1 VHQEDSVP
9 RKRDSGDG
17 ALYAIRGGKLWRA
30 VVDDGFHPD
39 GRRRQR
45 VVTSKTKE
53 GARRKLDAIKDQ
65 IKQHGTALDTKT
77 VVEQWATHWLET
89 VGKPNLKP
97 NTLLSYESVTR
108 NWIVPTIGA
117 KKVAFLKPSD
127 VRIMT
132 KAVADAGRSSS
143 TSRKAFQVLSLML
156 ESARVEG
163 IAARNVCEDV
173 DAPAQAASNRG
184 ALSTEAALS
193 VLQVAAEHD
202 DGTRWWVALL
212 GGLRQGERLGARL
225 ASLNLDSETPTL
237 GVEWALSEVPFEH
250 GCGEAGD
257 GAWKFGKFRAGS
269 CSARRLRIP
278 DGFEFEQLNGR
289 LCLIR
294 PKSGKPR
301 YVPLMPAFAEA
312 LRRYLVST
320 ADRPNPYG
328 LVWRKPNGEP
338 YLWGED
344 EQTWRDLLFEAGV
357 IAEEHRAPGS
367 PVPTTHW
374 ARHTT
379 ATVLMELGVDAKII
393 GETVGH
399 QSEAVTR
406 RYQHVS
412 SAAARDAMTKL
423 GSHFSLHPA

>member
-1 VHQEDSVP
+1 MP

-30 VVDDGFHPD
+30 VIDDGYHPD

-53 GARRKLDAIKDQ
+53 GARRKLDALKDQ

-77 VVEQWATHWLET
+77 TLDTWATHWLET

-97 NTLLSYESVTR
+97 NTLLSYESVAR

-132 KAVADAGRSSS
+132 KAVADAGRTSA
-143 TSRKAFQVLSLML
+143 TSRKAYQVLSLML

-163 IAARNVCEDV
+163 IAPRNVCEDV
-173 DAPAQAASNRG
+173 NAPVQGESNRG

-193 VLQVAAEHD
+193 VLKVAAEHD

-212 GGLRQGERLGARL
+212 SGLRQGERIGARL
-225 ASLNLDSETPTL
+225 ESLDLDSEQPTI

-250 GCGEAGD
+250 GCGRLD
-257 GAWKFGKFRAGS
+257 DDAWRCGKKRAGS
-269 CSARRLRIP
+269 CSGRRLRIP
-278 DGFEFEQLNGR
+278 DGFEYQQLNGR

-301 YVPLMPAFAEA
+301 YVPLMPALAEA
-312 LRRYLVST
+312 LRRYLIKT

-328 LVWRKPNGEP
+328 LIWRKPNGEP

-344 EQTWRDLLFEAGV
+344 EQTWRDLLFEAGI
-357 IAEEHRAPGS
+357 IAQDQRAPGS

-393 GETVGH
+393 GEIVGH

-412 SAAARDAMTKL
+412 SEAARIAMMKL
-423 GSHFSLHPA
+423 ECHFQLEQRE

>member
-1 VHQEDSVP
+1 MP

-30 VVDDGFHPD
+30 VIDDGFHPD

-45 VVTSKTKE
+45 VVTSKTNV

-77 VVEQWATHWLET
+77 AVEQWATHWLET

-97 NTLLSYESVTR
+97 NTLLSSESVTR
-108 NWIVPTIGA
+108 NWIIPTIGA

-173 DAPAQAASNRG
+173 DPPAQAASNRG

-202 DGTRWWVALL
+202 DGTRWRVALL
-212 GGLRQGERLGARL
+212 DVARATAPGPPSATNQHQHEQTPSTPSREL
-225 ASLNLDSETPTL
+225 EGVSCRPLFAGRGRPNSET
-237 GVEWALSEVPFEH
+237 S
-250 GCGEAGD
+250 CKIEA
-257 GAWKFGKFRAGS
+257 FR
-269 CSARRLRIP
+269 
-278 DGFEFEQLNGR
+278 
-289 LCLIR
+289 
-294 PKSGKPR
+294 
-301 YVPLMPAFAEA
+301 
-312 LRRYLVST
+312 
-320 ADRPNPYG
+320 
-328 LVWRKPNGEP
+328 
-338 YLWGED
+338 
-344 EQTWRDLLFEAGV
+344 
-357 IAEEHRAPGS
+357 
-367 PVPTTHW
+367 
-374 ARHTT
+374 
-379 ATVLMELGVDAKII
+379 
-393 GETVGH
+393 
-399 QSEAVTR
+399 
-406 RYQHVS
+406 
-412 SAAARDAMTKL
+412 
-423 GSHFSLHPA
+423 